1 MRTSGDGFFDLDEV
15 RRLVGKW
22 SVDCGA
28 RVTEWRQRLGW
39 DRQRLA
45 HAAGCTEATIHRIE
59 SGKLHP
65 RDHLKL
71 AVAAALEVEV
81 ADIWEF
87 PKRSDVLT
95 CDIPHDQPAH

>member
-1 MRTSGDGFFDLDEV
+1 MRTPGDRCFDLDEV
-15 RRLVGKW
+15 RRLISTW

-28 RVTEWRQRLGW
+28 RVAAWRERRGW
-39 DRQRLA
+39 NRQRLA
-45 HAAGCTEATIHRIE
+45 QEAGTTEATIHRIE

-71 AVAAALEVEV
+71 AVAVALQVEV

-87 PKRSDVLT
+87 PKRAT
-95 CDIPHDQPAH
+95 IAPGAPADHPA

>member
-1 MRTSGDGFFDLDEV
+1 MRTTGDPVVDLDEV
-15 RRLVGKW
+15 RKLVSVW

-28 RVTEWRQRLGW
+28 RVAEWRRRLGW

-45 HAAGCTEATIHRIE
+45 RAAGCTEATIHRIE

-87 PKRSDVLT
+87 PKRTALIAGQAT
-95 CDIPHDQPAH
+95 TR